1 MKDSSFGHLLLV
13 TALACIILA
22 MTGLAHG
29 ECLSQ
34 KTLKHKKGTLK
45 IRMTTAVG
53 GVTLEPGEYEVKQV
67 KSASGPI
74 VRFTRVTYN
83 PYAYEG
89 LSPYD
94 WETVA
99 EIKVSLQ
106 ALCSKAARTELL
118 LASNTGTPIGLE
130 IRGSGFEYL
139 F

>member
-1 MKDSSFGHLLLV
+1 MRDRNFGHLLPV
-13 TALACIILA
+13 AALAGIVLT

-34 KTLKHKKGTLK
+34 KTMKHKNGTLK
-45 IRMTTAVG
+45 IKMATAVG
-53 GVTLEPGEYEVKQV
+53 GITLEPGEYEVKQV
-67 KSASGPI
+67 KSTSGPI

-83 PYAYEG
+83 PYAQEG

-99 EIKVSLQ
+99 EIKVTLQ

-130 IRGSGFEYL
+130 IPGSGFEYL